1 MTSIVSYNI
10 LAGGYSLRGNG
21 SRRTD
26 QLVHII
32 RSAQPDIVGVAE
44 AINPRMKEEPQVIEE
59 IANILDMQLVRG
71 GEPGSYRDYQTA
83 LMTRLPI
90 VHTRVHNRPGVLA
103 RPLLE
108 VCVEETNGQHLT
120 VFVTHLSASFNRGR
134 GGGGIRMREMQEILK
149 IMAPFR
155 AEGKPHLLIGD
166 FNSMAPG
173 EPFKASALLKY
184 VVRLDSRRH
193 SVLHKYDGH
202 PHLNSVVPPRLRFLK
217 PLLRVIARSPF
228 LSMLFDGAA
237 YFYAPRG
244 CIRLLK
250 EYYVDSFRH
259 THPHDA
265 GFTCPAS
272 APAGRID
279 YIFASS
285 MLAERLQDCH
295 VIVEG
300 EGLPGS
306 DASDH
311 LALAAVFGPGV
322 SHTPSSTELNNA
334 IIH

>member
-1 MTSIVSYNI
+1 
-10 LAGGYSLRGNG
+10 
-21 SRRTD
+21 
-26 QLVHII
+26 VHII

-44 AINPRMKEEPQVIEE
+44 AVNPRMKEKPQVIEE
-59 IANILDMQLVRG
+59 IAELLGMQLVLG
-71 GEPGSYRDYQTA
+71 GEPSSYRDYQTA

-90 VHTRVHNRPGVLA
+90 VHTKVHSRPGILA

-108 VCVEETNGQHLT
+108 VCVEEADGQHLT

-134 GGGGIRMREMQEILK
+134 GGGGIRLREVREILE

-155 AEGKPHLLIGD
+155 AEGKPHLLMGD

-173 EPFKASALLKY
+173 EAFKASALLKY
-184 VVRLDSRRH
+184 VVRLDVRRRIAPH
-193 SVLHKYDGH
+193 VQDGH
-202 PHLNSVVPPRLRFLK
+202 PHLNSVVPPKLRFLK
-217 PLLRVIARSPF
+217 PLLRIVAQSAF
-228 LSMLFDGAA
+228 LSMLFDTAA

-259 THPHDA
+259 AHPDEV

-279 YIFASS
+279 YIFTSS
-285 MLAERLQDCH
+285 GLAERLQDCY

-300 EGLPGS
+300 EGLAGF

-311 LALAAVFGPGV
+311 LAVAAMLGPV
-322 SHTPSSTELNNA
+322 AALVPSSVELNNA
-334 IIH
+334 VIH